1 MKSPSDPVADG
12 RGRTPWCAVPKR
24 VRARRRSVKGW
35 SLIELMVALVI
46 IGLLAGIVGPRVL
59 GYLERGQ
66 VQTVEAQ
73 VKMLSNALLTYRLDV
88 GRFPTT
94 QQGLKALT
102 TAPQDSATFWNGPY
116 LEDEVPLDPWNTPYR
131 YESPAD
137 TIQGFALY
145 SLGADSALGGEDSN
159 AEIGIVPEK
168 RTS

>member
-1 MKSPSDPVADG
+1 
-12 RGRTPWCAVPKR
+12 
-24 VRARRRSVKGW
+24 
-35 SLIELMVALVI
+35 MVALVI

-73 VKMLSNALLTYRLDV
+73 VKMLSNALLTYRLDI

-94 QQGLKALT
+94 QQGLQALV
-102 TAPQDSATFWNGPY
+102 TAPQESATFWNGPY
-116 LEDEVPLDPWNTPYR
+116 LDADVPLDPWNTPYR
-131 YESPAD
+131 YEFPAD
-137 TIQGFALY
+137 TTQGFALY

-168 RTS
+168 RTG